1 LSGPIRRFAWVE
13 LHRAAGIPLP
23 AVRRE
28 VARERAR
35 SNAGDLTRARL
46 ARLLDHAREHVPF
59 YRDLLPARRPDDDP
73 FELLAALPLMTPGML
88 RREFDSLS
96 SDDLDARRWFD
107 TGSARSP
114 VHLIQDA
121 GHSAH
126 ALVALESFHESLG
139 RRIGEPVEL
148 IWGGERNPGGGTSG
162 ITNRIRRML
171 ANEHWTDSFR
181 LSEEQMLA
189 VLDRLARRPP
199 KLVVAYAPAIY
210 ELARFAERNA
220 IPVRPQRAIV
230 TAPGTLDDSM
240 RAAIERV
247 FKCEVFNE
255 YWSSAVGPVALECDA
270 HAGLHVAPWANYLE
284 VVDAGG
290 WALPAGEEGQ
300 IVITCLTN
308 YAMPLIRYAIGDAG
322 SLAPAGT
329 CICGRDCQRLT
340 SLHVHRT
347 GPTPSLP
354 PERTATY
361 STWFRASP

>member
-1 LSGPIRRFAWVE
+1 
-13 LHRAAGIPLP
+13 LP
-23 AVRRE
+23 AARRK

-59 YRDLLPARRPDDDP
+59 YRDLLPARGPDDDP
-73 FELLAALPLMTPGML
+73 FETLAALPLLTPGML
-88 RREFDSLS
+88 RSEFDSLC
-96 SDDLDARRWFD
+96 SDDLDSRRWYD

-114 VHLIQDA
+114 VHLVQDA
-121 GHSAH
+121 AHSAH
-126 ALVALESFHESLG
+126 ALVTLESFHQSLG
-139 RRIGEPVEL
+139 RRIGESAEI
-148 IWGGERNPGGGTSG
+148 IWGDARNPGGGTS
-162 ITNRIRRML
+162 TVTKRIRRVL

-181 LSEEQMLA
+181 LTEQQMLA
-189 VLDRLARRPP
+189 LLERLARHPP
-199 KLVVAYAPAIY
+199 ALVVAYAPAIY
-210 ELARFAERNA
+210 ELARFAERHA

-240 RAAIERV
+240 RTAIERV
-247 FKCEVFNE
+247 FKCEAFNE
-255 YWSSAVGPVALECDA
+255 YLSGEVGPVALECDA
-270 HAGLHVAPWANYLE
+270 HAGLHVAPWGNYLE

-340 SLHVHRT
+340 TLHAHAGPFKSLE
-347 GPTPSLP
+347 
-354 PERTATY
+354 PERTALH
-361 STWFRASP
+361 SSWFRASP

>member
-1 LSGPIRRFAWVE
+1 LR
-13 LHRAAGIPLP
+13 
-23 AVRRE
+23 AVRRD

-59 YRDLLPARRPDDDP
+59 YRDLLPRRGSDDDP
-73 FELLAALPLMTPGML
+73 FKTLAALPLLTPGML
-88 RREFDSLS
+88 SSEFDSLC
-96 SDDLDARRWFD
+96 SDDLDARRWYD

-114 VHLIQDA
+114 VHLVQDA

-126 ALVALESFHESLG
+126 AIVTRESFHASLG
-139 RRIGEPVEL
+139 RRIGERVEV
-148 IWGGERNPGGGTSG
+148 IWGDEGNPDGGRSG
-162 ITNRIRRML
+162 VTKRILRVL
-171 ANEHWTDSFR
+171 AGEHWTDSFR
-181 LSEEQMLA
+181 LTEEQMLA
-189 VLDRLARRPP
+189 VLDRLARHPP
-199 KLVVAYAPAIY
+199 MLVVAYAPAIY
-210 ELARFAERNA
+210 ELARFAERHA
-220 IPVRPQRAIV
+220 IPVRSQRAIV
-230 TAPGTLDDSM
+230 TLPGTLDNVM

-247 FKCEVFNE
+247 FNCEAFNE
-255 YWSSAVGPVALECDA
+255 YCSRAVGPVALECEA

-329 CICGRDCQRLT
+329 CICGRDCQRLAT
-340 SLHVHRT
+340 LRARRPGPFRPVEPART
-347 GPTPSLP
+347 TL
-354 PERTATY
+354 Y
-361 STWFRASP
+361 STWF